1 MHHCAQ
7 MIKAVAKIIE
17 QESANWG
24 DFKVLEE
31 GDIVGLL
38 PGKNDF
44 WGGKINT
51 IFVFFLREVTFSLFV
66 RDYWGG
72 LSQRERDEIGVGSS
86 LQRKSRGV
94 GLTIIDYY

>member
-1 MHHCAQ
+1 MGSVLSFFFVEESISLPPPHFP
-7 MIKAVAKIIE
+7 II
-17 QESANWG
+17 
-24 DFKVLEE
+24 F
-31 GDIVGLL
+31 GLL

-44 WGGKINT
+44 WGGIFNP

-86 LQRKSRGV
+86 VQRKSRGV
-94 GLTIIDYY
+94 GLTIIAYY